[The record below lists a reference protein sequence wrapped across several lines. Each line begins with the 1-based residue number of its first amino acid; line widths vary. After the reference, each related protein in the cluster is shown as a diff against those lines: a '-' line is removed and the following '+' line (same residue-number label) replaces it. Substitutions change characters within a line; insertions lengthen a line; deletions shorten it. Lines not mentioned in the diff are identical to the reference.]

1 MTQFS
6 SISRP
11 YSAIKHSCRNY
22 HIYLNLSQYNVYQ
35 LLWGQWYTVH
45 HYTLKRYIF
54 LNKIKCVHNLKQEKT
69 DMLCLA
75 YLIIIGKLYIF
86 YGGLKNTNLT
96 YLLEDT
102 SDSNTKK
109 SMRSD
114 EYSAQNRTCPQTFL
128 TFSYLELSYIFGK
141 TVSQVCYLSVL
152 LIQSYPMKFL
162 SYFLTKTC

>member
-22 HIYLNLSQYNVYQ
+22 HIYFNLSQYNVYQ

-54 LNKIKCVHNLKQEKT
+54 LNKIKCVHNLRQEKT
-69 DMLCLA
+69 DMLRLA

-86 YGGLKNTNLT
+86 HGALKNTNLT

-109 SMRSD
+109 IDEIRRILRSK
-114 EYSAQNRTCPQTFL
+114 SNLSSNFSNFLVLRTKF
-128 TFSYLELSYIFGK
+128 YLRKNCFPSLLLICFTYPVLSYEIPK
-141 TVSQVCYLSVL
+141 L
-152 LIQSYPMKFL
+152 FL
-162 SYFLTKTC
+162 N